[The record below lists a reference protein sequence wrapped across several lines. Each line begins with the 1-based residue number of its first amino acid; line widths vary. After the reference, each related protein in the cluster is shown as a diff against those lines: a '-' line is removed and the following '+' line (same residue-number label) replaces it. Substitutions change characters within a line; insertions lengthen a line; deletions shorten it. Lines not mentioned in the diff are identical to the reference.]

1 MKDLDNKTAGAILFI
16 GAIQFI
22 IVGLVIAEASYP
34 NYSVADNYISDL
46 GVGPSAFI
54 FNTSVFIL
62 GILVIVGSYFV
73 HKTYH
78 RTLFTIL
85 LTITG
90 VGAAGVGIFTENAG
104 LLHPIFSL
112 FAFVFGALAAIVSY
126 RLLRS
131 PLSFFSIILG
141 IFSLLAI
148 VLFGSGNYLGLGAG
162 GMERMVA
169 YPTLLWG
176 LGFGGH
182 LIGYTR
188 EEPQKT

>member
-1 MKDLDNKTAGAILFI
+1 MKDPDSKTAGAILFI

-22 IVGLVIAEASYP
+22 IVGLVVAEALYP
-34 NYSVADNYISDL
+34 DYSVADNYISDL
-46 GVGPSAFI
+46 GVGPSALI
-54 FNTSVFIL
+54 FNTSVFLL
-62 GILVIVGSYFV
+62 GILVVVGSYFI

-78 RTLFTIL
+78 RTFFTIL

-90 VGAAGVGIFTENAG
+90 VGAVGVGIFTENAG

-112 FAFVFGALAAIVSY
+112 ITFVFGALAAIVSC

-131 PLSFFSIILG
+131 PLSYLSMILG

-148 VLFGSGNYLGLGAG
+148 VFFGSGNYLGLGAG

-182 LIGYTR
+182 LIGYT
-188 EEPQKT
+188 EETSRKT